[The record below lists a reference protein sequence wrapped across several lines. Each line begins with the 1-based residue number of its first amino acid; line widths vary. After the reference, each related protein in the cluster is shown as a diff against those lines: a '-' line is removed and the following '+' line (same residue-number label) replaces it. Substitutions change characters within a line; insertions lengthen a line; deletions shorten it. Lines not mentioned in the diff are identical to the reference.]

1 MLIANVG
8 GGEVV
13 DVAAEQVRA
22 TPIPLFPSSPLSL
35 QIHQQSY
42 AAQYAH
48 FTADAQKVQVLDLPR
63 PRLTC
68 TLQKQSAFPGGPDP
82 NWLPSQT
89 QKRKHQITFLAFQA
103 KQKEQELEARKM
115 QAKKS
120 RQEVRAKYGW

>member
-1 MLIANVG
+1 MGAVPPRSSQLTKLLCRSINSH
-8 GGEVV
+8 
-13 DVAAEQVRA
+13 
-22 TPIPLFPSSPLSL
+22 TPSSTPTLQPTLKRYNADADIPSHPLF
-35 QIHQQSY
+35 
-42 AAQYAH
+42 
-48 FTADAQKVQVLDLPR
+48 ADLAR
-63 PRLTC
+63 F
-68 TLQKQSAFPGGPDP
+68 QKQSAFPGGPDP